1 MVDLKQAQKDIANFC
16 YTVEKPMCTYKV
28 FCAGG
33 YNSQKINEQLF
44 NYILDKTK
52 TLINQITLSILKFC
66 KANPKGIDHTFD
78 KYVEA
83 GLNTYKITE
92 KVFNA
97 TVEKIQRVLSSK
109 SSNTEP
115 KQTPETNPSV
125 PVQTKSTLK
134 IIDGF
139 MVDTKSGFIPTV
151 SYVSKRYKEFNKKYF
166 EDKLPIIPIRI
177 ADTKGSA
184 GMVRFCWRGNQV
196 TLKEFCI
203 SQKYGYPEEVV
214 CNTILHELIH
224 VYQYAILNER
234 HRGNTDAHGVSF
246 IKEMKRINAFGWKV
260 NTHVTTEEHK
270 MGILT
275 DKEKSKLKN
284 FRFYAFIKSNKIC
297 MGKIRTTNAGRLRSP
312 TLGWFEADNPKSS
325 IFVDIPESR
334 GGYSYSGH
342 PFTYDEVKKLLA
354 DKEIRILSLPDEFKK
369 KLGIIDKVRESI
381 DQEPDILYDDG
392 DYRIV
397 IENGERILEIS

>member
-66 KANPKGIDHTFD
+66 KANPKGIDHTFN
-78 KYVEA
+78 KYVET

-97 TVEKIQRVLSSK
+97 TVEKIQRVLNNKTSD
-109 SSNTEP
+109 TES
-115 KQTPETNPSV
+115 KQTPTITASSPI
-125 PVQTKSTLK
+125 QTKSTLK

-151 SYVSKRYKEFNKKYF
+151 NYVAKRYKEFNKKYF
-166 EDKLPIIPIRI
+166 EDKLPTIPIRI

-184 GMVRFCWRGNQV
+184 GMVRFCWRNGQV
-196 TLKEFCI
+196 TIKEFCI

-224 VYQYAILNER
+224 VYQHAILHEQ
-234 HRGNTDAHGVSF
+234 HHGNSDAHGMSF
-246 IKEMKRINAFGWKV
+246 IKEMKRINAFGWKI
-260 NTHVTTEEHK
+260 NTRVTAEEHK
-270 MGILT
+270 TGILT

-284 FRFYAFIKSNKIC
+284 FKFYAFIKSNKVC
-297 MGKIRTTNAGRLRSP
+297 MGKIRATNAGRLKSP

-325 IFVDIPESR
+325 VFVDMPESR

-342 PFTYDEVKKLLA
+342 PFTYEEVKKLLV
-354 DKEIRILSLPDEFKK
+354 DRELKILSLPDEFKK
-369 KLGIIDKVRESI
+369 KLGIIDKVRESTSL
-381 DQEPDILYDDG
+381 DPDILYDDG

>member
-1 MVDLKQAQKDIANFC
+1 MIDLKQAQKDIANFC

-44 NYILDKTK
+44 NYILDKTR

-66 KANPKGIDHTFD
+66 KANPKGIDHTFN
-78 KYVEA
+78 KYVET

-97 TVEKIQRVLSSK
+97 TVEKIQKILNNKPSDTK
-109 SSNTEP
+109 S
-115 KQTPETNPSV
+115 KQTLAVTTSAPI
-125 PVQTKSTLK
+125 QTKSTLK

-151 SYVSKRYKEFNKKYF
+151 NYVAKRYKEFNKKYF
-166 EDKLPIIPIRI
+166 EDKLPTIPIRI

-184 GMVRFCWRGNQV
+184 GMVRFCWRNGQV
-196 TLKEFCI
+196 TIKEFCI
-203 SQKYGYPEEVV
+203 SQKYGYPEELT

-224 VYQYAILNER
+224 VYQHAILHEQ
-234 HRGNTDAHGVSF
+234 HHGNSDAHGMSF
-246 IKEMKRINAFGWKV
+246 IKEIRRINAFGWKI
-260 NTHVTTEEHK
+260 NTCITSEKHK
-270 MGILT
+270 TGILT

-284 FRFYAFIKSNKIC
+284 FKFYAFIKSNKIC
-297 MGKIRTTNAGRLRSP
+297 MGKIRATNAGRLKSP

-325 IFVDIPESR
+325 VFVDMPESR

-342 PFTYDEVKKLLA
+342 PFTYEEVKKLLV
-354 DKEIRILSLPDEFKK
+354 DRELKIVSLPDEFKK

>member
-1 MVDLKQAQKDIANFC
+1 MVNLKQAQKDIANFC

-66 KANPKGIDHTFD
+66 KANPKGIDHTFN
-78 KYVEA
+78 KYVET

-97 TVEKIQRVLSSK
+97 TVEKIQKVLNNKPSD
-109 SSNTEP
+109 TES
-115 KQTPETNPSV
+115 KQTLTVTTSSPI
-125 PVQTKSTLK
+125 QTKSTLK

-151 SYVSKRYKEFNKKYF
+151 NYVAKRYKEFNKKYF
-166 EDKLPIIPIRI
+166 EDKLPTIPIRI

-184 GMVRFCWRGNQV
+184 GMVRFCWRNGQV
-196 TLKEFCI
+196 TIKEFCI
-203 SQKYGYPEEVV
+203 SQKYGYPEELT

-224 VYQYAILNER
+224 VYQHAILHEQ
-234 HRGNTDAHGVSF
+234 HHGNSDAHGMSF
-246 IKEMKRINAFGWKV
+246 IKEMRRINAFGWKI
-260 NTHVTTEEHK
+260 NTRVTSEEHK
-270 MGILT
+270 TGILT

-284 FRFYAFIKSNKIC
+284 FKFYAFIKSNKVC
-297 MGKIRTTNAGRLRSP
+297 MGKIRSTNAGRLKSP

-325 IFVDIPESR
+325 VFVDMPESR

-342 PFTYDEVKKLLA
+342 PFTYEEVKKLLV
-354 DKEIRILSLPDEFKK
+354 DKELKIVFLPDEFKK

-381 DQEPDILYDDG
+381 DQESDILYDDG